1 MRRSAWFAAGAAAGA
16 YGVVRVRRL
25 VEAFTVD
32 GMRDRVGAVFVGA
45 RMFRAEFAQG
55 AADAETDLRE
65 RYRRA
70 ATERRLALGQ
80 GLDTPS
86 PSDTGYSTSLER
98 HSTNERDNA

>member
-45 RMFRAEFAQG
+45 RMFREELAQG
-55 AADAETDLRE
+55 MADAETDLRE
-65 RYRRA
+65 RYRLASAGRA
-70 ATERRLALGQ
+70 ELPTGTGRTEPEHATPEIERG
-80 GLDTPS
+80 T
-86 PSDTGYSTSLER
+86 T
-98 HSTNERDNA
+98 